1 MQKKSPLSSR
11 PPVKQLT
18 NLEDPRLKD
27 FIEAAE
33 SPKNS
38 GSLSIEKSKLLKKE
52 IHSFNLPWEGKNVRT
67 DVYKVFNLR
76 LPETYYM
83 KLKFLSEKEKE
94 SHHKIL
100 MDIICPEIDN
110 KIKKLVSSKG

>member
-1 MQKKSPLSSR
+1 MQKKLPLSRR
-11 PPVKQLT
+11 PPVPSIN
-18 NLEDPRLKD
+18 NLDDPRLKE

-38 GSLSIEKSKLLKKE
+38 GSLSIEKIKLQKPENYDLC
-52 IHSFNLPWEGKNVRT
+52 LPWERKDVRP
-67 DVYKVFNLR
+67 DVLKVFNLR

-110 KIKKLVSSKG
+110 KIKKLISSKE